1 MEQTLISVVM
11 KHTIQFPSKIALIVN
26 NKKITYGE
34 LGQSILN
41 AAQIMREYGVCP
53 GSRVILSA
61 TPSPAFVFGYF
72 ATHILG
78 AIAIPVDP
86 QISDKNLNMIIEE
99 TNAKQLFLAKGKTAS
114 SISIEELMLP
124 AIYNDKEF
132 NVIPVGEDVA
142 DILFT
147 TGTTSRSKGVVL
159 THKGILSAAQ
169 NINQFIGN
177 TADDREIVP
186 LPLSHS
192 FGLGRLRCNMLVGGT
207 IIMCESVANIK
218 NIFDNM
224 KIWKATGFV
233 SVPAGFALL
242 LKLSGNKLGEYA
254 HQLKFIEI
262 GSAPMEMKMKQRL
275 MELLPNTRICMHY
288 GLTEASRSC
297 FIEFHRDKEKLT
309 SVGKAAPNVKVKIM
323 DENKNDLSSG
333 SEGSIFVSGDHV
345 MKQYLNKPELT
356 SHILNDGWLDT
367 GDYGKLDDEGYLYLK
382 GRKKEIINVG
392 GRKVSPDE
400 IEEYLNEI
408 DYIKESACVGVSDP
422 LGISGEII
430 KAFIVLDEKKVNAF
444 SKTQIIAYLRN
455 RVEPYKIPTQF
466 EVIEKIPRT
475 SSGKMQRQLLK
486 V

>member
-1 MEQTLISVVM
+1 
-11 KHTIQFPSKIALIVN
+11 
-26 NKKITYGE
+26 
-34 LGQSILN
+34 
-41 AAQIMREYGVCP
+41 
-53 GSRVILSA
+53 
-61 TPSPAFVFGYF
+61 
-72 ATHILG
+72 
-78 AIAIPVDP
+78 
-86 QISDKNLNMIIEE
+86 
-99 TNAKQLFLAKGKTAS
+99 
-114 SISIEELMLP
+114 
-124 AIYNDKEF
+124 
-132 NVIPVGEDVA
+132 
-142 DILFT
+142 
-147 TGTTSRSKGVVL
+147 
-159 THKGILSAAQ
+159 
-169 NINQFIGN
+169 
-177 TADDREIVP
+177 
-186 LPLSHS
+186 
-192 FGLGRLRCNMLVGGT
+192 
-207 IIMCESVANIK
+207 
-218 NIFDNM
+218 
-224 KIWKATGFV
+224 
-233 SVPAGFALL
+233 
-242 LKLSGNKLGEYA
+242 
-254 HQLKFIEI
+254 
-262 GSAPMEMKMKQRL
+262 MKQRL